1 MPSFEIRERLVPYRI
16 LAYMLYAPTA
26 STEWLSSAGTDKV
39 RVSTGEASR
48 SLRMRN
54 AQLWEALYWLRDNQL
69 IVDVEKERKRG
80 SAIITL
86 LQPSNIKIVELLG
99 E

>member
-16 LAYMLYAPTA
+16 LAYMLYANPEA
-26 STEWLSSAGTDKV
+26 LEWLSSAGTDKV
-39 RVSTGEASR
+39 RVSTGDASR
-48 SLRMRN
+48 ALRMRN
-54 AQLWEALYWLRDNQL
+54 AQLWDALYWLRDNQL
-69 IVDVEKERKRG
+69 ILDVEKERKRG

-86 LQPSNIKIVELLG
+86 LQPTNIKLKELLG